1 MNINADYSKALEDAR
16 ARQKA
21 AAEARNAAQ
30 AIKDAA
36 VLKETQAQSNAEKEA
51 LESQE
56 ANNNVTATNM
66 RLTSAQMAYNNA
78 LAQLNRVSSGDDE
91 TAKANAQNAV
101 NNAYTELLAA
111 QKEVKAAQDKAKI
124 EAEEAEKAA
133 KAAEEA
139 VKELEEAETALAV
152 AEAEVLKA
160 DEELKIAEQ
169 EAIAAEEAA
178 KAEESAL
185 VNEVKPLTEA
195 EAVAQ
200 GYTVIKTAEDLAAIA
215 NNIAERADGT
225 KYITGNFIL
234 MGDIDLAGVDWSP
247 IGSNEIPF
255 AGSLNGNGFKI
266 SNLTINA
273 DDGANTGDVGLFGVT
288 ENASF
293 SNLVLEDVDINTPET
308 YSKGSVGAL
317 IGHAKGSTNVDNV
330 AVTGDITGFQKV
342 GGLIGTLGTQDTY
355 GAGFYNIN
363 EKSNI
368 TNVKVDVDVKA
379 DYYAGGIVGR
389 IADNGWQEVFMNNCT
404 AEGNINVGKK
414 GAGGFIGEAGDT
426 IVTINNSTSGVNLT
440 AKDGASRVGGFIG
453 NANGTKI
460 AICNSD
466 YKGQIDALGDF
477 QGEYYGYYM
486 DDAHVTIFELSAG
499 MPVDDILM
507 IDGVDALTPVYNE
520 ELGKHQYEVT
530 VSTLNGMDKLVAMI
544 EKNPDLAELV
554 TFNIGFDFEAMDEEY
569 TSSNYDQ
576 YGVVQ
581 HLYEE
586 TSTDGTTTIVNDVY
600 IDNEIDTE
608 STFHKNVVS
617 CDADEPVEAFVCKYK
632 RTMIEGLYKDDKGNY
647 YVFTGKGEDG
657 FTKTTLQFFCQNQ
670 RTNVQTR
677 LDKDQVK
684 YREQITAMVKYYQDE
699 MIKSLLERFNYDAS
713 RDGSYIIDEPEY
725 EYLLQRQQNGEALTD
740 IENLKLAVYQLD
752 YKIIDMVN
760 DVTHNEGCAMGGD
773 ASFLEETTAIP
784 LKDENGLTRYQT
796 LGGLELREKLD
807 EEGNPMFDEDGNPMY
822 VDLDGE
828 DYSGIA
834 DVYTMRGYPKTD
846 EEGRFLF
853 SDGEG
858 ATVYR
863 TENEDGTF
871 TYTTEDG
878 SEYQGD
884 TETLTQQLEEY
895 SISNEYKA
903 LEQGIKEL
911 YSGIVVEGKDVQ
923 EVIKDDE
930 EIIE

>member
-1 MNINADYSKALEDAR
+1 MSINVDYSKSLEDAR

-21 AAEARNAAQ
+21 AADARVAAQ
-30 AIKDAA
+30 AAKEAA
-36 VLKETQAQSNAEKEA
+36 ALKETQAQATAQKEA
-51 LESQE
+51 QEAQE
-56 ANNNVTATNM
+56 ANNNVTSTNM

-78 LAQLNRVSSGDDE
+78 LAQLNRVMNGDDE
-91 TAKANAQNAV
+91 AAKASAQNAV
-101 NNAYTELLAA
+101 NSAYKELVAA
-111 QKEVKAAQDKAKI
+111 QQESKAAQDKAKI
-124 EAEEAEKAA
+124 EAQEAEKAA
-133 KAAEEA
+133 QAAEDA
-139 VKELEEAETALAV
+139 VKELKEAETALAA
-152 AEAEVLKA
+152 AEAEALKA
-160 DEELKIAEQ
+160 DEELKLAEE
-169 EAIAAEEAA
+169 EAKAAEEAA
-178 KAEESAL
+178 KAEESSLA
-185 VNEVKPLTEA
+185 NEVKPLTEE

-200 GYTVIKTAEDLAAIA
+200 GYTVIKSAEDLAAIA
-215 NNIAERADGT
+215 GNIVEREDGT

-247 IGSNEIPF
+247 IGSDEIPF
-255 AGSLNGNGFKI
+255 TGSLNGNGFKI

-273 DDGANTGDVGLFGVT
+273 DDGANTGNVGLFGVT

-293 SNLVLEDVDINTPET
+293 SNLVLEDVNINTPET

-317 IGHAKGSTNVDNV
+317 IGHAKGSTNVDNIS
-330 AVTGDITGFQKV
+330 VTGDITGFQKV

-355 GAGFYNIN
+355 GAGFANIN

-368 TNVKVDVDVKA
+368 TNVKVNVDVKA

-404 AEGNINVGKK
+404 ADGNINVGKK

-440 AKDGASRVGGFIG
+440 AEDGASRVGGFIG

-466 YKGQIDALGDF
+466 YKGKIDAQGDF

-520 ELGKHQYEVT
+520 ELGKHQYEIS

-554 TFNIGFDFEAMDEEY
+554 TFNIGFDFEAMDEQY

-586 TSTDGTTTIVNDVY
+586 TSTDGTTTVVNDVY

-608 STFHKNVVS
+608 STFHKNVFAAD
-617 CDADEPVEAFVCKYK
+617 CDNAEVFVCKYK

-647 YVFTGKGEDG
+647 YVFTGRGEDG
-657 FTKTTLQFFCQNQ
+657 FSKTTLQFFCKNQ
-670 RTNVQTR
+670 KTNVQTR
-677 LDKDQVK
+677 LDKDEVK
-684 YREQITAMVKYYQDE
+684 YREQITSMVKYYQDE
-699 MIKSLLERFNYDAS
+699 IIKSLLERFNYDAA

-725 EYLLQRQQNGEALTD
+725 EYLLQRQQSGEALTD

-760 DVTHNEGCAMGGD
+760 EVTHNEGCAMGGD
-773 ASFLEETTAIP
+773 SSFLDETTTIP

-807 EEGNPMFDEDGNPMY
+807 EEGNPMFDEDGAPMY
-822 VDLDGE
+822 VDLEGE
-828 DYSGIA
+828 DYTGLS
-834 DVYTMRGYPKTD
+834 DVYIMRGYPKTD
-846 EEGRFLF
+846 EEGRMLY
-853 SDGEG
+853 SDSEG

-863 TENEDGTF
+863 SENEDGTY

-878 SEYQGD
+878 VEYEGD
-884 TETLTQQLEEY
+884 TEALTQQLDEYSMTEEY
-895 SISNEYKA
+895 KS
-903 LEQGIKEL
+903 LEQGMKDL
-911 YSGIVVEGKDVQ
+911 YSGIVIQGKDVT
-923 EVIKDDE
+923 EVIKDE
-930 EIIE
+930 GKELPE